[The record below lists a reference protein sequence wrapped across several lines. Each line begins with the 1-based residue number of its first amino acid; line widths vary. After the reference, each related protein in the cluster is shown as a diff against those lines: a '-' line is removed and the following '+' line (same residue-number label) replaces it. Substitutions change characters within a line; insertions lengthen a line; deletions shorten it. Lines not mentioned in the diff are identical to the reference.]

1 MLNASKLGDLQT
13 GCSLMERSETSSS
26 GRCAGASVNCSV
38 GTRVWLVLCRS
49 SDGVSFARPARCTPL
64 PYHLTPCA
72 ISPHARWT
80 LHGVGQV
87 ASSDA
92 QSLRS
97 SSNCRRSVVG
107 ACRYRYS
114 DSPRSPTLHGAPEE
128 LVDTATSSASTSMRP
143 RFSSQC
149 EHPCAPSFRFQRCA
163 CVVCCHQPRVH
174 ASLHS
179 SYLRRVFEA
188 ASHVERA
195 SRRHV

>member
-1 MLNASKLGDLQT
+1 
-13 GCSLMERSETSSS
+13 
-26 GRCAGASVNCSV
+26 
-38 GTRVWLVLCRS
+38 VLCRS
-49 SDGVSFARPARCTPL
+49 SDGVSFARPTRCTPL
-64 PYHLTPCA
+64 PYHFTPCA
-72 ISPHARWT
+72 ILLHARWT
-80 LHGVGQV
+80 LHSVREM
-87 ASSDA
+87 ASSNA

-107 ACRYRYS
+107 ACRYS

-128 LVDTATSSASTSMRP
+128 LVDAATSSASTSMRP

-149 EHPCAPSFRFQRCA
+149 EYPCAPSFRFQRCA
-163 CVVCCHQPRVH
+163 RVVCWHRPRVH

-179 SYLRRVFEA
+179 SYLRRLFEAA